1 VTKSAYNIFYRRRDW
16 HEKNMEEESLD
27 FDRIAQK
34 PDMSYVGIDEKKDE
48 VKANEEATTT

>member
-1 VTKSAYNIFYRRRDW
+1 MTKSAYNIFYRRRDW